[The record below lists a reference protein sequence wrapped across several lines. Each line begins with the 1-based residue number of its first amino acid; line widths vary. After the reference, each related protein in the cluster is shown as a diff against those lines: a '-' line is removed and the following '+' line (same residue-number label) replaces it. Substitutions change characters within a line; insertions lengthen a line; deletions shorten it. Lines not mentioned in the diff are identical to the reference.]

1 MVKIA
6 AGQELGLAPIQSMT
20 GINVIKNR
28 VTLSANLMA
37 ALLKK
42 AGYRWRMVRFDDQVC
57 EMLMFAPDGEELGP
71 SSFSMQ
77 DAKKAQL
84 SGGNWSKYPRN
95 MLFARAISNAAR
107 WYAPEVI
114 TGCYTPEEMGDV
126 EAIEATYTE
135 LPREASKRP
144 RTMPSHRAEQTR
156 DNHPTTME
164 LDAPQTGQAPPTPPP
179 GEAIPVRKLQTKF
192 LFAACNKLGWG
203 KHNLYD
209 IAEIDS
215 VTALTQNKID
225 ALTKRLEGMDAATF
239 QTDVSNVSVVQ
250 EYKTLLDQGASSDKF
265 EDYWTRLPWSDLT
278 VNVKCA
284 LSNMRFN
291 FYRKRLEEAREDE
304 LFLCYWEDTPAT
316 YKRCNEFKKYAK
328 QVNDLQEANAA

>member
-114 TGCYTPEEMGDV
+114 TGCYTPDEMGDV

-135 LPREASKRP
+135 LPREVTTRP
-144 RTMPSHRAEQTR
+144 RSMPSHRAEQTR
-156 DNHPTTME
+156 HSYPSTLE
-164 LDAPQTGQAPPTPPP
+164 VDAPKTGQAPPTPPP
-179 GEAIPVRKLQTKF
+179 GEQVEVKKSKDPNAHYHATCEELGFSQDERRWLLGYSSTKE
-192 LFAACNKLGWG
+192 AT
-203 KHNLYD
+203 D
-209 IAEIDS
+209 AER
-215 VTALTQNKID
+215 D
-225 ALTKRLEGMDAATF
+225 ALAFALKKWDE
-239 QTDVSNVSVVQ
+239 
-250 EYKTLLDQGASSDKF
+250 SDIEAVRIF
-265 EDYWTRLPWSDLT
+265 
-278 VNVKCA
+278 VNSGN
-284 LSNMRFN
+284 L
-291 FYRKRLEEAREDE
+291 
-304 LFLCYWEDTPAT
+304 
-316 YKRCNEFKKYAK
+316 
-328 QVNDLQEANAA
+328 NDLQGNFLALTGPQKKLLKNSKDYLKQVLSEANAA